1 MLVENQSLNKIIENN
16 RQYLTDSTFEMDKT
30 REDIRKFKL
39 LQQHNDTQLEQLK
52 KENDILKSQTE
63 ILNSQILSHQIQ
75 DDAIMN
81 AVEDRV
87 KEYRV
92 RT

>member
-1 MLVENQSLNKIIENN
+1 
-16 RQYLTDSTFEMDKT
+16 MDKT

-92 RT
+92 RTWLVLTN

>member
-1 MLVENQSLNKIIENN
+1 MENQSLNKIIENN